1 MMKINRVVKRRDMVP
16 TLMEIRISEGVRR
29 VKQSLQ
35 NRVSNAMVEE
45 VKEASSVA
53 FMKEVVSVDE

>member
-16 TLMEIRISEGVRR
+16 TLMEIRINEGVRQ